1 MIIKQNTMKQQ
12 TLTPQLQRQRKMLL
26 ALPVII
32 LPFLTLFFWALGGGK
47 GNPALAQTTGQR
59 GLNTKLPDAKLK
71 DNRALNKMSYYDQA
85 TLDSNKLRQQMK
97 SDPYYRNPSRGD
109 TSGLHFPLTVK
120 GNSGGK
126 RDFYQP
132 QQSNGTS
139 GENADRVY
147 QKLAQL
153 QSTINKPPV
162 EPKQAITAPAT
173 GTESPL
179 KNVVPP
185 EDPQLSQMNGLLEKI
200 LEIQHPERVKSTAE
214 QSGNTTPVK
223 KFRAIPAVI
232 EGTQKIVQGTVIRMK
247 LLDTVTIGGT
257 LFSKGQLIYG
267 SGTLASQRYT
277 VNIKSIHV
285 GYNFYPVDLT
295 VFDMTDGLEGINV
308 PEAVTGDALRDG
320 ADSGVQQM
328 DVMSFDPSM
337 TAQLTTAGI
346 NTGKGLFGKKI
357 TRVKAKLKD
366 GHPLLL
372 RDNQEVTNNH

>member
-1 MIIKQNTMKQQ
+1 MKQQ
-12 TLTPQLQRQRKMLL
+12 TLTPKMRRQRKMLL
-26 ALPVII
+26 ALPLII

-47 GNPALAQTTGQR
+47 GNPALAQTTEQR

-71 DNRALNKMSYYDQA
+71 DSRALNKMSYYAQA
-85 TLDSNKLRQQMK
+85 ALDSNKLRQQMK
-97 SDPYYRNPSRGD
+97 SDPYYQNHSRGD
-109 TSGLHFPLTVK
+109 TADLHFPLADK
-120 GNSGGK
+120 GKSTGSQNI
-126 RDFYQP
+126 YQP
-132 QQSNGTS
+132 QNANGTS
-139 GENADRVY
+139 ADNADKVY

-162 EPKQAITAPAT
+162 ESKPTVTPPVT

-200 LEIQHPERVKSTAE
+200 LDIQHPERVKPLAE
-214 QSGNTTPVK
+214 QNTNATVVK

-232 EGTQKIVQGTVIRMK
+232 VGNQKIVQGTVIRIK

-257 LFSKGQLIYG
+257 LFSRGQLIYG
-267 SGTLASQRYT
+267 GGTLASQRYT
-277 VNIKSIHV
+277 LNIKSIHV

-295 VFDMTDGLEGINV
+295 VYDMTDGLEGISV
-308 PEAVTGDALRDG
+308 PEAITGDALRDG
-320 ADSGVQQM
+320 ANGGVQNM

-346 NTGKGLFGKKI
+346 NTAKGLFGKKVR
-357 TRVKAKLKD
+357 RVKGKLKD
-366 GHPLLL
+366 GHALLL
-372 RDNQEVTNNH
+372 RDNLEVKNSR